1 MLALSTDSLRGY
13 GLNRIFQIIKDAGFD
28 GVDLAMDRKN
38 FDTLNA
44 EYVKQ
49 LSEQVG
55 IPVLSIATPNNAND
69 KMIKK
74 AVDMAKLVGCRVVV
88 VQPPKFFDYK
98 FISWMKNEI
107 PKMRQKENISIAM
120 ENAPSKSFFGIIPEH
135 AMGNIIDLK
144 KFKHACL
151 DSARLG
157 KRKEDVMRVYKTLQ
171 KYLVQIHLS
180 NVRAGTPYA
189 LPEKGILPLESLL
202 TKLKQDSF
210 PGIISLKVNGKYL
223 HAGDDAKLMKSL
235 GDQKLFY
242 DTYFTNVKVM
252 KSSDQ
257 ESKDSS
263 SPESSST
270 PEAPSPKSGEAPAQ
284 ETPPQNNEQNP
295 TQ

>member
-13 GLNRIFQIIKDAGFD
+13 GLNRIFQIIKDAGYD
-28 GVDLAMDRKN
+28 GVDLAMDGRN
-38 FDTLNA
+38 FDTLNT
-44 EYVKQ
+44 EYIKQ

-55 IPVLSIATPNNAND
+55 IPVLAISTPNNANE
-69 KMIKK
+69 KLIRK
-74 AVDMAKLVGCRVVV
+74 AVDMAKSVGCRIVVI
-88 VQPPKFFDYK
+88 QPPKFFDYK

-151 DSARLG
+151 DTARLG
-157 KRKEDVMRVYKTLQ
+157 KRKEDIIRVYGTLK
-171 KYLVQIHLS
+171 KYLVHIHLS

-189 LPEKGILPLESLL
+189 PPEKGILPIESFL
-202 TKLKQDSF
+202 TKLKQDKF
-210 PGIISLKVNGKYL
+210 PGVVSYKINGKFL
-223 HAGDDAKLMKSL
+223 HTGNDEKLMKSL
-235 GDQKLFY
+235 AEQKLFY

-252 KSSDQ
+252 KSSDE
-257 ESKDSS
+257 ESK
-263 SPESSST
+263 ESS
-270 PEAPSPKSGEAPAQ
+270 EQ
-284 ETPPQNNEQNP
+284 ETPPPSNEQNS